1 MSIMKRYYNNKFNRY
16 YTEGQTLTF
25 KVDTSTLFSGIP
37 TEEQLI
43 AWGFE
48 EYIEPEPEIVD
59 TTKYEPYTDEV
70 VIKLK
75 ALMQE
80 QVSEQSDEKAL
91 ENIELFPTWRSKM
104 GESVNVGE
112 RLYFDDKLWKVI
124 QSHIV
129 QESWKPD
136 VAASLFVQVQIES
149 EQGTK
154 DNPIPY
160 SLNMELIEGKYY
172 TQDDVL
178 YKCIRAL
185 AQSVWDL
192 SALVGN
198 FVEIVE

>member
-1 MSIMKRYYNNKFNRY
+1 MKRYYNKNLNRY

-25 KVDTSTLFSGIP
+25 KVNESTLFSGVP
-37 TEEQLI
+37 TEEQLL

-48 EYIEPEPEIVD
+48 EYIEPETEPIDE
-59 TTKYEPYTDEV
+59 TKYEPYTDEV

-80 QVSEQSDEKAL
+80 QVSEQSDEEAL
-91 ENIELFPTWRSKM
+91 GNIELFPTWRSKM
-104 GESVNVGE
+104 GESVSVGE

-124 QSHIV
+124 QAHTV
-129 QESWKPD
+129 QESWRPNE
-136 VAASLFVQVQIES
+136 AASLFVQVQVDS

-172 TQDDVL
+172 LQDGVL
-178 YKCIRAL
+178 YRCIRAL
-185 AQSVWDL
+185 AQSIWDL

>member
-1 MSIMKRYYNNKFNRY
+1 MATRYYNNNLNKY

-25 KVDTSTLFSGIP
+25 KVDTSTLFSGVP
-37 TEEQLI
+37 TEEQLL

-48 EYIEPEPEIVD
+48 EYIEPKPEPID

-70 VIKLK
+70 VVKLV
-75 ALMQE
+75 ALMQG
-80 QVSEQSDEKAL
+80 QVTNQSDEEAL
-91 ENIELFPTWRSKM
+91 NNIELFPTWISKM
-104 GESVNVGE
+104 GESVSVGE
-112 RLYFDDKLWKVI
+112 RLYHDGKLWKVV
-124 QSHIV
+124 QAHTV

-136 VAASLFVQVQIES
+136 VAASLFVQVQADS

-154 DNPIPY
+154 DNPIEY
-160 SLNMELIEGKYY
+160 SLNMELVQGKYY
-172 TQDDVL
+172 TQDGVL

-198 FVEIVE
+198 FVEVV

>member
-1 MSIMKRYYNNKFNRY
+1 MKRYYNNNLNRY
-16 YTEGQTLTF
+16 YTKGQTLTF
-25 KVDTSTLFSGIP
+25 KVNESTLFSGVP
-37 TEEQLI
+37 TEEQLTD
-43 AWGFE
+43 WGWE
-48 EYIEPEPEIVD
+48 EYVEPEPEPID

-70 VIKLK
+70 VVKLV

-80 QVSEQSDEKAL
+80 RVNEQSDEEAL
-91 ENIELFPTWRSKM
+91 NNIELFPTWKSKM
-104 GESVNVGE
+104 GERVSVGE
-112 RLYFDDKLWKVI
+112 RLYHDGKLWKVI
-124 QSHIV
+124 QAHTV

-136 VAASLFVQVQIES
+136 VAASLFVQVQIDS

-154 DNPIPY
+154 DNPIEY

-172 TQDDVL
+172 TQGGVL

-198 FVEIVE
+198 YVEVIE

>member
-1 MSIMKRYYNNKFNRY
+1 MKRYYNKNLNRY

-25 KVDTSTLFSGIP
+25 KVNESTLFSGVP
-37 TEEQLI
+37 TEEQLL

-48 EYIEPEPEIVD
+48 EYIEPEPEPVD
-59 TTKYEPYTDEV
+59 ETKYEPYTDEV

-91 ENIELFPTWRSKM
+91 ENIELFPTWKSKM
-104 GESVNVGE
+104 GESVSVGE
-112 RLYFDDKLWKVI
+112 RLYHDGKLWKVV
-124 QSHIV
+124 QAHTV

-136 VAASLFVQVQIES
+136 IAHSLFVQVQIDS
-149 EQGTK
+149 QAGTK

-172 TQDDVL
+172 TQNGVL

>member
-1 MSIMKRYYNNKFNRY
+1 MKRYYNNKLNKY

-25 KVDTSTLFSGIP
+25 KVNESTLFSGVP
-37 TEEQLI
+37 TEEQLL
-43 AWGFE
+43 AWGFV
-48 EYIEPEPEIVD
+48 EYVEPEPEPVD

-70 VIKLK
+70 VVKLV

-80 QVSEQSDEKAL
+80 QVTNQSDEDAL
-91 ENIELFPTWRSKM
+91 NNIELFPTWISKM
-104 GESVNVGE
+104 GESVSIGE
-112 RLYFDDKLWKVI
+112 RLYFDGKLWKVV
-124 QSHIV
+124 QTHTV
-129 QESWKPD
+129 QEDWKPD
-136 VAASLFVQVQIES
+136 VATSLFVQVQKNS

-172 TQDDVL
+172 TQGGVL

-198 FVEIVE
+198 YVEAVE

>member
-1 MSIMKRYYNNKFNRY
+1 MKQYYNNKFQRY

-25 KVDTSTLFSGIP
+25 KVNESTLFSGVP
-37 TEEQLI
+37 TVEQLL

-48 EYIEPEPEIVD
+48 EHIAPEPEPVD
-59 TTKYEPYTDEV
+59 TTKYEPYTEEV

-104 GESVNVGE
+104 GESVSVGE

-129 QESWKPD
+129 QESWRPD
-136 VAASLFVQVQIES
+136 EAASLFVQVQVDS

-160 SLNMELIEGKYY
+160 SFNMELVQGKYY
-172 TQDDVL
+172 TQNNVTYL
-178 YKCIRAL
+178 CIRGL

-198 FVEIVE
+198 FVEVVE

>member
-1 MSIMKRYYNNKFNRY
+1 MATRYYNNNLNRY

-25 KVDTSTLFSGIP
+25 KVDESTLFSGVP
-37 TEEQLI
+37 TVEQLL

-48 EYIEPEPEIVD
+48 EYVAPEPEPIDE
-59 TTKYEPYTDEV
+59 TKYEPYTDEV

-75 ALMQE
+75 ALLQE

-91 ENIELFPTWRSKM
+91 ENIELFPTWISKM
-104 GESVNVGE
+104 GESVSVGE
-112 RLYFDDKLWKVI
+112 RLYHDGKLWKVI
-124 QSHIV
+124 QAHTV

-136 VAASLFVQVQIES
+136 VAASLFVQVQMNS

-160 SLNMELIEGKYY
+160 SINMELIEGKYY
-172 TQDDVL
+172 SQDGVL
-178 YKCIRAL
+178 YRCIRAL

-198 FVEIVE
+198 YVEIVE

>member
-1 MSIMKRYYNNKFNRY
+1 MKRYYNKKLEKFY
-16 YTEGQTLTF
+16 IEGQTLTF
-25 KVDTSTLFSGIP
+25 KVDSSTLFSGIP
-37 TEEQLI
+37 TEEQL
-43 AWGFE
+43 AEWGFE
-48 EYIEPEPEIVD
+48 EYIEPEPEPVD
-59 TTKYEPYTDEV
+59 TTQYEPYTEEV

-80 QVSEQSDEKAL
+80 QVTNQSDEEAL
-91 ENIELFPTWRSKM
+91 NNIELFPTWRSKM
-104 GESVNVGE
+104 GESVSVGE
-112 RLYFDDKLWKVI
+112 RLYHDGKLWKVI

-129 QESWKPD
+129 QESWRPD
-136 VAASLFVQVQIES
+136 EAASLFVQVQIES

-172 TQDDVL
+172 IQDGVL

-198 FVEIVE
+198 YVEVVE